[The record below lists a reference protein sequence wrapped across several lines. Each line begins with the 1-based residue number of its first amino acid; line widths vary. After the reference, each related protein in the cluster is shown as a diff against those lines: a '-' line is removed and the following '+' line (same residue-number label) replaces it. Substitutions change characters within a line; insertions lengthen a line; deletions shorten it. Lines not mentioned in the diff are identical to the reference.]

1 MYCSTEID
9 STGHSAFCLGP
20 KKLQS
25 LPLNL
30 VHCQGTHIHN
40 YVKHFFPM
48 CLCVAHI
55 MLCVGIEVVE
65 KVKEEIENLPPNKVF
80 AVAHISEN
88 TSFKSGYYVYTSSK
102 ECGSCTYIH
111 V

>member
-1 MYCSTEID
+1 M
-9 STGHSAFCLGP
+9 L
-20 KKLQS
+20 L
-25 LPLNL
+25 
-30 VHCQGTHIHN
+30 
-40 YVKHFFPM
+40 
-48 CLCVAHI
+48 HI